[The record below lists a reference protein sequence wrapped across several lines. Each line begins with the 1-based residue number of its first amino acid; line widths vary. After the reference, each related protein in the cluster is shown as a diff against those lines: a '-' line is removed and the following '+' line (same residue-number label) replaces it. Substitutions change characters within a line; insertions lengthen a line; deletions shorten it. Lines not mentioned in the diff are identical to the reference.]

1 MNGKKIGQIS
11 AILYIIAYIAAMLA
25 PKKNQNHFQS
35 SNSLMKILHE
45 ILYYSGPLEPVA
57 NFFFLIPIFLFLVF
71 NFGRAN
77 APMSLLICIA
87 LAATSEMLQIFIPGR
102 VSSLQ
107 DFLLNSLGA
116 VSAYLFE
123 KIDLKKR
130 LRH

>member
-1 MNGKKIGQIS
+1 MNGKKIGQIC
-11 AILYIIAYIAAMLA
+11 AILYIFAYFAAMVA
-25 PKKNQNHFQS
+25 PRKSQEHFNS
-35 SNSLMKILHE
+35 SGFLMKFLHE
-45 ILYYSGPLEPVA
+45 LLYYSGPLEPVA
-57 NFFFLIPIFLFLVF
+57 NFFFLMPIFLFLVI
-71 NFGRAN
+71 NFGRAK

-87 LAATSEMLQIFIPGR
+87 LAATSEMLQSFIPGR